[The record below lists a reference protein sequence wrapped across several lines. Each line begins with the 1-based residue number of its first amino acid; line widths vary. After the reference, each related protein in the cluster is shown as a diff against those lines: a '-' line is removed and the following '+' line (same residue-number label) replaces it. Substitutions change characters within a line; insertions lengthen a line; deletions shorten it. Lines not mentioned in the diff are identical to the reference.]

1 MFTTPTIEV
10 PLVTEAPGGISG
22 HSILPETWFA
32 GVETIR
38 TDVSYITRHTED
50 SFLRIGERLRNYQSE
65 TSDLIG
71 LAGEVV
77 DLISGGDLAMRIE
90 GLSGSFSDLL
100 DTFEADARDGGVDS
114 FQNALELLE
123 RMQWNSYDLN
133 KVVKFL
139 RMLGVA
145 ASVESAQLGGD
156 EIGVR
161 ALADNID
168 KLTSSIQEKNKTILK
183 RVASLVELV
192 EESIDRSRR
201 LVRRSRANLDEI
213 IEGMRRSL
221 DVFHERRLDCG
232 RAAER
237 VSGAYEEVHGD
248 VREIVTD
255 IQYHDITRQQFQ
267 HVAEALAII
276 SMDARDFVES
286 YERVSDA
293 KALYVAKEGC
303 RLQAA
308 QTRNASAKFVEA
320 VEDIVARLDS
330 VSRSVARLTEETHEI
345 AFSGDAGDV
354 SFLDRIGDGLQVVE
368 RAVEESRSIRDELR
382 ISTTVVGETVAEL
395 VSFAEE
401 IQEVSEEIELI
412 ALNASVRAAHIGKLG
427 AAVGVIAD
435 TLQDLSIS
443 TQGLIENASRILGE
457 IEEVSKDILESGER
471 ADEHGGRAETV
482 AKDIEET
489 LVKLRETNERVTD
502 SMTKSYEIS
511 RKMNDDIRSS
521 LVAIS
526 EHRRI
531 RNDGAGFAQR
541 LETLAREAE
550 SKIPAIDEQYDTE
563 SLREFA
569 ERYTMESERDVHRLV
584 SGDEA
589 FDATDDDEPRE
600 EGEFGENVE
609 LF

>member
-1 MFTTPTIEV
+1 M
-10 PLVTEAPGGISG
+10 
-22 HSILPETWFA
+22 
-32 GVETIR
+32 
-38 TDVSYITRHTED
+38 TRHTEE
-50 SFLRIGERLRNYQSE
+50 SFLRIGERLRGYQSQ
-65 TSDLIG
+65 TSELIG

-77 DLISGGDLAMRIE
+77 DLISGGDLAIRIE
-90 GLSGSFSDLL
+90 GLSGSFSELL
-100 DTFEADARDGGVDS
+100 ETFEADARDGGIDS
-114 FQNALELLE
+114 FRRALDLLE
-123 RMQWNSYDLN
+123 EMQWNSYDLN

-145 ASVESAQLGGD
+145 AGVESAQLGSD

-161 ALADNID
+161 ALAENID
-168 KLTSSIQEKNKTILK
+168 KLTSSIKEKNKTILK

-192 EESIDRSRR
+192 DESIDRSRR
-201 LVRRSRANLDEI
+201 LVRRRRANLDEI
-213 IEGMRRSL
+213 VEGMRRSL
-221 DVFHERRLDCG
+221 DAFHERRIDCG

-237 VSGAYEEVHGD
+237 VSGSYED
-248 VREIVTD
+248 VNRDVQEIVTS
-255 IQYHDITRQQFQ
+255 IQYHDITRQQLQ
-267 HVAEALAII
+267 HVAEALAVI

-293 KALYVAKEGC
+293 KALFVAKEGC

-308 QTRNASAKFVEA
+308 QTRNASGKFVEA
-320 VEDIVARLDS
+320 VEDIVSRLDS
-330 VSRSVARLTEETHEI
+330 VSRAVSRLTEQTHEL

-354 SFLDRIGDGLQVVE
+354 SFLDRIGEGLQVVE
-368 RAVEESRSIRDELR
+368 RAVEESRAIRDELR

-443 TQGLIENASRILGE
+443 TRGLIENASRILGD
-457 IEEVSKDILESGER
+457 IEAVSKDILESGER
-471 ADEHGGRAETV
+471 AESHGGRAESV
-482 AKDIEET
+482 AKEIEET
-489 LVKLRETNERVTD
+489 LVKLRETNDGVTD
-502 SMTKSYEIS
+502 SMAKSYEVS
-511 RKMNDDIRSS
+511 REMNDDIRSS
-521 LVAIS
+521 LAAIS
-526 EHRRI
+526 EHRKI
-531 RNDGAGFAQR
+531 KNAGAEFAQR

-550 SKIPAIDEQYDTE
+550 AKIPAIDEEYDTE

-569 ERYTMESERDVHRLV
+569 ERYTMESEREVHRLV
-584 SGDEA
+584 SGGDVGGDVGGA
-589 FDATDDDEPRE
+589 SE
-600 EGEFGENVE
+600 EDKPEEDGEFGENVE